1 MHVIDMVKCP
11 MCTKTY
17 IDSELDLVCEKCRPT
32 MNADMAVADLE
43 AVVCSLEGC
52 EPKLLE
58 KRVSMLIK
66 LHSRLGLLLKEVFK
80 T

>member
-11 MCTKTY
+11 MCTKAY

-43 AVVCSLEGC
+43 AAVCSLEGC
-52 EPKLLE
+52 EPKLLDR
-58 KRVSMLIK
+58 RVGMLTN
-66 LHSRLGLLLKEVFK
+66 LYGRLGEFLQEVLK